1 MEAFDV
7 ERGIRC
13 VITPV
18 SSYTDLRTYAEAY
31 GISYSTANRMA
42 REGEIPGV
50 VRMRRT
56 WRVPVAALPG
66 TRGNE

>member
-1 MEAFDV
+1 MEVFDV
-7 ERGIRC
+7 ESGVRC
-13 VITPV
+13 IITPV

-42 REGEIPGV
+42 RDGEIPGV
-50 VRMRRT
+50 VRMRHT

>member
-1 MEAFDV
+1 MLAFDV
-7 ERGIRC
+7 ERGISC
-13 VITPV
+13 VLRPI
-18 SSYTDLRTYAEAY
+18 SSYTDLKTYAEAY

-42 REGEIPGV
+42 RDGEIDGA

-66 TRGNE
+66 TLGSE